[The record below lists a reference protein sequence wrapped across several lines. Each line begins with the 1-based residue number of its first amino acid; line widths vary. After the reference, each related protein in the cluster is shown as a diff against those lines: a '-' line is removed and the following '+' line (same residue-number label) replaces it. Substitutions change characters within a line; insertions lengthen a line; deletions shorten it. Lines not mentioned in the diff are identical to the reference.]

1 MEVLEY
7 YNNFKKK
14 LIGEGAYANV
24 YKYKDE
30 FYNMYFAIKKLKDNV
45 SAKEKARFEHEY
57 KLLSKYNHPNILK
70 AYC

>member
-14 LIGEGAYANV
+14 LIGEGAY
-24 YKYKDE
+24 
-30 FYNMYFAIKKLKDNV
+30 
-45 SAKEKARFEHEY
+45 ARFEHEY